1 MGRSPWSLLQP
12 CRPEGEITLP
22 SLAAAS
28 LAKQPTP
35 HHDGEAGRDLHAPAN
50 SATPAPIPPAPAVT
64 PGLGAADPAPAPAEA
79 DLAGPAAAA
88 NGPRT
93 RNIAAPGAAPVEA
106 PALAAMP
113 AGANGPATPTEPS
126 TQPCVEPGS
135 SPCPGRLSILQ
146 RPSLRQDSSPCA
158 ASTSTRALVPG
169 RFASP
174 PITLQRRRNCHVSS
188 QPWTLGAFLSAAT
201 KQLDA

>member
-1 MGRSPWSLLQP
+1 M
-12 CRPEGEITLP
+12 
-22 SLAAAS
+22 
-28 LAKQPTP
+28 
-35 HHDGEAGRDLHAPAN
+35 
-50 SATPAPIPPAPAVT
+50 
-64 PGLGAADPAPAPAEA
+64 
-79 DLAGPAAAA
+79 
-88 NGPRT
+88 
-93 RNIAAPGAAPVEA
+93 EA
-106 PALAAMP
+106 P
-113 AGANGPATPTEPS
+113 

-174 PITLQRRRNCHVSS
+174 PITLQRRRNCHASS

-201 KQLDA
+201 KQLDAVLPSPGKRQRPALNFGPRRGRSAAADTKATAPCASDRRAVVQILRTLGIVGVNQQITATEMKAYDDMFAMPLGLPVLQAMAALVDRAIPADMAPSAGDVMVRAR